1 MKPVTVPGRM
11 APPVH
16 RPSRLS
22 SCLAFALLASAPIT
36 ASQEEPSEP
45 PSPSKEEAE
54 PDKQSIMSW
63 LDERLRWKFVDEELN
78 LTLGGLL
85 QIDGTAVAED
95 DELEQTF
102 GDIGNS
108 VRARRARLQA
118 NGLFYDVLFRA
129 VYDFGQDSAPKDV
142 FVQNRDRV
150 LEHVTVR
157 LGHMKEPFG
166 LERQNSNKYRA
177 FQEMSLPVTTFAPSR
192 SLGAMLFHPVLGE
205 RATWAVGGF
214 TSIADFEDRHESG
227 TSDLTVTGRLTG
239 LPLYENEGHRLVHL
253 GGTIRIH
260 HTYLR
265 CGLILLLLDF

>member
-1 MKPVTVPGRM
+1 M

-129 VYDFGQDSAPKDV
+129 VQRRPPYPSRGQPHARRRTHAR
-142 FVQNRDRV
+142 QLLQRV
-150 LEHVTVR
+150 RRARRSRSSWSRTPIARLQERLVETR
-157 LGHMKEPFG
+157 LG
-166 LERQNSNKYRA
+166 
-177 FQEMSLPVTTFAPSR
+177 PV
-192 SLGAMLFHPVLGE
+192 
-205 RATWAVGGF
+205 
-214 TSIADFEDRHESG
+214 
-227 TSDLTVTGRLTG
+227 
-239 LPLYENEGHRLVHL
+239 
-253 GGTIRIH
+253 
-260 HTYLR
+260 
-265 CGLILLLLDF
+265 